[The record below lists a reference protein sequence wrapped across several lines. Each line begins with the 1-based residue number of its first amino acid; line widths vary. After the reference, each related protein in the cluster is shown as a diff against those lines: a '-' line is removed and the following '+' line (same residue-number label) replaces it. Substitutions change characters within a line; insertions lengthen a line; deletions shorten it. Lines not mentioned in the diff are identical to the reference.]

1 MALVSVVAPMHDE
14 VGTVEAFH
22 ARVASAL
29 EGERW
34 ELVVVDDGSRDGTG
48 EALERLAGAD
58 ERVRV
63 VALSRSFGHQAA
75 LTAGLEHARGDA
87 VVMMDGDLQDP
98 PEVIPAMLARWR
110 GGTDVVYAV
119 RSQRAGESAFKL
131 ATARW
136 FYRLFRRLTEVD
148 LVPDSGDFRL
158 MGRRALDALLAM
170 PERNR
175 FLRGMSVWVGFS
187 QTAVTF
193 ERAPRTAG
201 RTKYT
206 LSRMLRFSFDAIT
219 SFSNRP
225 LQWATL
231 LGFACS
237 MLAFLAI
244 PLTIV
249 ARYANIY
256 ERGVPTTIVIILL
269 LGGIQLITVG
279 IIGEYVGRIYD
290 EVKHRPL
297 YVVRERINVEPPDQ
311 REEAPAPHAAD
322 RT

>member
-14 VGTVEAFH
+14 AATVEPFH
-22 ARVASAL
+22 ARVAAAL
-29 EGERW
+29 EGHEW
-34 ELVVVDDGSRDGTG
+34 ELVIVDDGSRDGTAA
-48 EALERLAGAD
+48 ALARLAAED
-58 ERVRV
+58 SRVRV
-63 VALSRSFGHQAA
+63 ISLSRSFGHQAA
-75 LTAGLEHARGDA
+75 LTAGLDHARGDV
-87 VVMMDGDLQDP
+87 VVMLDGDLQDP
-98 PEVIPAMLARWR
+98 PELIPVMLERWR
-110 GGTDVVYAV
+110 DGAEVVYAV
-119 RSQRAGESAFKL
+119 RERREGETPFKL
-131 ATARW
+131 VTARW
-136 FYRLFRRLTEVD
+136 FYRLFRRLSDVD

-158 MGRRALDALLAM
+158 MDRRALDALLGL

-175 FLRGMSVWVGFS
+175 FLRGMTVWVGFT

-193 ERAPRTAG
+193 SREARSAG

-206 LSRMLRFSFDAIT
+206 LGRMLKFAFDAIT

-225 LQWATL
+225 LQFATL

-237 MLAFLAI
+237 LLAFLCI

-256 ERGVPTTIVIILL
+256 ERGVPSTIVVVLL

-297 YVVRERINVEPPDQ
+297 YVVRDRLNV
-311 REEAPAPHAAD
+311 EAPAQREPAE
-322 RT
+322 RS

>member
-14 VGTVEAFH
+14 AAIVEPFH
-22 ARVASAL
+22 ARVARAL
-29 EGERW
+29 EGRDW
-34 ELVVVDDGSRDGTG
+34 ELLIVDDGSRDGTG
-48 EALERLAGAD
+48 EALARLAAED
-58 ERVRV
+58 ARVRV
-63 VALSRSFGHQAA
+63 ISLSRCFGHQAA

-87 VVMMDGDLQDP
+87 VVMLDGDLQDP
-98 PEVIPAMLARWR
+98 PEVIPAMLDRWR
-110 GGTDVVYAV
+110 DGADVVYAV
-119 RSQRAGESAFKL
+119 RERRPGETPFKL
-131 ATARW
+131 VTARW
-136 FYRLFRRLTEVD
+136 FYRLFRRLTDVD

-158 MGRRALDALLAM
+158 MDRRALDALLAL

-175 FLRGMSVWVGFS
+175 FLRGMTVWVGFT
-187 QTAVTF
+187 QTAVPF
-193 ERAPRTAG
+193 SREARSAG

-206 LSRMLRFSFDAIT
+206 LGRMLRFAFDAIT

-231 LGFACS
+231 LGFVFS
-237 MLAFLAI
+237 IIAFLCI
-244 PLTIV
+244 PLTIA

-256 ERGVPTTIVIILL
+256 ERGVPSTIVVVLL

-297 YVVRERINVEPPDQ
+297 YVVRERINVD
-311 REEAPAPHAAD
+311 APAEREPAE
-322 RT
+322 RS